1 MGVVVSPGTG
11 HVNMDPVGFWIYGS
25 QFLNAANAVVPPSRG
40 FSPVR
45 YYLTCHSI
53 ELSLKAFLL
62 RQCVSVADL
71 KHLGHNLTKILERA
85 NGLGLRKVARVTPP
99 QERELHLANGYYNA
113 KAFEY
118 FSFRRL
124 AQRYAGLP
132 KPAVLGHLA
141 TQLVDQLER
150 YCLSDPEDGSVS

>member
-1 MGVVVSPGTG
+1 
-11 HVNMDPVGFWIYGS
+11 MDPVGFWLYGR
-25 QFLNAANAVVPPSRG
+25 QFLDAANAVVPPQLG

-53 ELSLKAFLL
+53 ELSLKGFLL
-62 RQCVSVADL
+62 RQGVSVSDL
-71 KHLGHNLTKILERA
+71 KLKLGHNLTRILERA
-85 NGLGLRKVARVTPP
+85 NGLGLRKVVRVTPP

-124 AQRYAGLP
+124 AQRYADLP
-132 KPAVLGHLA
+132 KPALLERLA
-141 TQLVDQLER
+141 TRLVDRLR
-150 YCLSDPEDGSVS
+150 GYCLSDPEDGSVT